1 MYALRANDVRLRRV
15 EEEALR
21 VSILILMDKTEGF
34 APQLARQGKHHAPA
48 GSSSLVAKR
57 HTSRAFDAYHFGVY
71 RNDKL
76 QFEPPIYFSRPR

>member
-1 MYALRANDVRLRRV
+1 
-15 EEEALR
+15 
-21 VSILILMDKTEGF
+21 MDKTEGF

-76 QFEPPIYFSRPR
+76 QFTDFPHKNARRTADRSFP